1 MIRLCDKM
9 ICTVE
14 RKELSREILYD
25 FFGERPNDVLMVVN
39 GDQTQI
45 DLPGKAKSG
54 LLQAE
59 HILQNIEQVKF
70 INFTFNDVV
79 RHPVVAKIVRAYEE
93 EGH

>member
-1 MIRLCDKM
+1 METK
-9 ICTVE
+9 
-14 RKELSREILYD
+14 
-25 FFGERPNDVLMVVN
+25 
-39 GDQTQI
+39 TQI
-45 DLPGKAKSG
+45 GSTRKSKEFDYYK
-54 LLQAE
+54 LE

>member
-39 GDQTQI
+39 GDQTEGFI
-45 DLPGKAKSG
+45 DRKS
-54 LLQAE
+54 
-59 HILQNIEQVKF
+59 
-70 INFTFNDVV
+70 VV
-79 RHPVVAKIVRAYEE
+79 
-93 EGH
+93 

>member
-1 MIRLCDKM
+1 
-9 ICTVE
+9 
-14 RKELSREILYD
+14 
-25 FFGERPNDVLMVVN
+25 MVVN

-59 HILQNIEQVKF
+59 HILANIEQVKF

-79 RHPVVAKIVRAYEE
+79 RHPVVAKIVRAYEK